1 MINPN
6 LILTIIVSLA
16 AVICISFQN
25 SDLVVINKNND
36 SNTIETEFTKEKI
49 TENIDT
55 ITNSIECK
63 NNLDVI
69 EETTNTLE

>member
-25 SDLVVINKNND
+25 SDLVVTNTNND

-49 TENIDT
+49 IENIDT